1 MKKSNPNADYAV
13 TVVVPTRNAE
23 STIVKNLEAISRQ
36 QYPVKEVILV
46 DNVSSDNTVTTAKKF
61 AKKHPELKIRFL
73 VNNRDIM
80 VAGSFNR
87 GIRAARTPYIVTM
100 HGDCCFATEN
110 ELKTLM
116 MPILKDKSIIATYGI
131 IENPLAIWRQYNFW
145 EKCLLAVHAGVPTPG
160 LVGKIDCYQKKT
172 LLTIGGY
179 DALKYKEIGGEDADL
194 HLRLREQGKIVE
206 TTAKVLHLHY
216 LDKHFKLI
224 DWITKKK
231 NTARTYGRLLRIHG
245 LRMGIKGVIAFLFKP
260 ILAITVLIPGINF
273 LAIPMLVVFQFWYY
287 RKMFMAIDTLLDPR
301 IILVPFI
308 GIFLLYYETF
318 WIIEAFLRRI
328 K

>member
-1 MKKSNPNADYAV
+1 MKKSNPNADYTV
-13 TVVVPTRNAE
+13 TVVVPTRNTE
-23 STIVKNLEAISRQ
+23 STIEKNLEAIMWQ
-36 QYPVKEVILV
+36 KYPIEEVILV
-46 DNVSSDNTVTTAKKF
+46 DNVSSDNTVTVAKKF
-61 AKKHPELKIRFL
+61 AKKHLELNIRFL

-87 GIRAARTPYIVTM
+87 GIRAARTPYVVTM
-100 HGDCCFATEN
+100 HGDCCFASEN
-110 ELKTLM
+110 ELKKLM

-131 IENPLAIWRQYNFW
+131 IENPLAIWKQYNFW

-206 TTAKVLHLHY
+206 TTAKVFHLHY
-216 LDKHFKLI
+216 LDKNFKLI

-231 NTARTYGRLLRIHG
+231 DTARTYGRLLRIHG
-245 LRMGIKGVIAFLFKP
+245 VRLGVKGIVAFLFKP
-260 ILAITVLIPGINF
+260 FLAITVLIPGINF

-301 IILVPFI
+301 IILIPFI
-308 GIFLLYYETF
+308 GIFLMYYEIF

-328 K
+328 E